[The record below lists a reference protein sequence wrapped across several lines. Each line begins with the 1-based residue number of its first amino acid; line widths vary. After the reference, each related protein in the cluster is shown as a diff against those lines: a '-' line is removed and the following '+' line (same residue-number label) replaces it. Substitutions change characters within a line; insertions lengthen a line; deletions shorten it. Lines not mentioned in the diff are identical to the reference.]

1 MVAAVKVTVI
11 ADKCIG
17 SGSCEMLAPE
27 VFEVRDDGLAH
38 VLADDPAPELAS
50 QVAQAAEACPTRAI
64 RII

>member
-1 MVAAVKVTVI
+1 MVTAVKVTVI

-38 VLADDPAPELAS
+38 VLTAEPGPELDGL
-50 QVAQAAEACPTRAI
+50 VAQAAAACPTRAI
-64 RII
+64 RTV